1 MKKVFVMYQFEI
13 GGVETVFRELSKCYD
28 SPVKLVT
35 VTPQYNKE
43 LIDALPSNVEY
54 IPHNNIPILR
64 NLFRLFYS
72 KARVLYILLSILLLP
87 IFLRIRLRRFVAVN
101 FSDTLSSLLI
111 STLSANR
118 MCRVSWVHC
127 SPKALLSS
135 QIPSL
140 YIKLLSFCNSIICIC
155 NDQKEELLALFPILS
170 HNNIEV
176 IYNPIDIDTISK
188 YAKESLPI
196 LNKPYIC
203 MVSRLDE
210 RSKDFRT
217 AIKAYAALPQ
227 SVRDSYPLYIIGD
240 GPDRDRVRDYIVE
253 NNMEQYITMYGR
265 DNNPYKWMANASLF
279 LFSSTSEGL
288 GLVIIEALAC
298 GQIVVAT
305 DCPIGPREILA
316 LNVECGLLVPTGS
329 VNSMRDAIIRV
340 LDPSFP
346 RDIYRE
352 NAIIRL
358 KDFSHDIFKKNI
370 EQLFNQYE

>member
-1 MKKVFVMYQFEI
+1 MKCFILYQFET
-13 GGVETVFRELSKCYD
+13 GGVESVFRELGKCCNE
-28 SPVKLVT
+28 PIKLVT
-35 VTPQYNKE
+35 VTPQYDRR
-43 LIDALPSNVEY
+43 LIDLLSSNIEY
-54 IPHNNIPILR
+54 IAHDNIPILQD
-64 NLFRLFYS
+64 LFWLFNS
-72 KARVLYILLSILLLP
+72 KAKMLYILLAIIILP
-87 IFLRIRLRRFVAVN
+87 IFLRLRVRNITVIN
-101 FSDTLSSLLI
+101 FSDTLSSLLVVI
-111 STLSANR
+111 LSARKNNR
-118 MCRVSWVHC
+118 FSWVHC
-127 SPKALLSS
+127 RPKALLSS

-370 EQLFNQYE
+370 EKLFNQYE